1 MPLRLGKEMKN
12 WTKNIL
18 KYSIS
23 TYFLC
28 CFLVMTNNINAQ
40 TNKLKAKPNIVFETT
55 SHDYGVIFA
64 GDNGEAIFKFKNE
77 GKSPLIINNV
87 VASCGCTSPKWS
99 KDPIMP
105 QQNGEIKITYNTN
118 IISDIKRS
126 ITVSTNDPEK
136 PRVVLILTGKVVKKE
151 N

>member
-1 MPLRLGKEMKN
+1 MRN
-12 WTKNIL
+12 WTKNIIKL
-18 KYSIS
+18 SLY

-28 CFLVMTNNINAQ
+28 CLFVIPNSINAQ
-40 TNKLKAKPNIVFETT
+40 TKTSNSKPNIVFEKT

-64 GDNGEAIFKFKNE
+64 GDNVEAIFKFKNE

-99 KDPIMP
+99 KDPVMP
-105 QQNGEIKITYNTN
+105 SQSGEIKITYNTN

-136 PRVVLILTGKVVKKE
+136 PRIVLMLTGKVIRKE

>member
-1 MPLRLGKEMKN
+1 MRN
-12 WTKNIL
+12 WTKNIIKL
-18 KYSIS
+18 SLY

-28 CFLVMTNNINAQ
+28 CLFVIPNSINAQ
-40 TNKLKAKPNIVFETT
+40 TKTSNSKPNIVFEKT

-99 KDPIMP
+99 KDPVMP
-105 QQNGEIKITYNTN
+105 SQSGEIKITYNTN

-136 PRVVLILTGKVVKKE
+136 PRIVLILTGKVIRKE
-151 N
+151 H

>member
-1 MPLRLGKEMKN
+1 MRN
-12 WTKNIL
+12 WTKNIIKL
-18 KYSIS
+18 SLY

-28 CFLVMTNNINAQ
+28 CLFVIPNNINAQ
-40 TNKLKAKPNIVFETT
+40 TKTSNSKANIVFEKT

-64 GDNGEAIFKFKNE
+64 GDNGEVIFKFKNE

-87 VASCGCTSPKWS
+87 VASCGCTSPQWS
-99 KDPIMP
+99 KDPVMP
-105 QQNGEIKITYNTN
+105 SQSGEISITYNTN

-136 PRVVLILTGKVVKKE
+136 PRIVLILTGKVIRKE
-151 N
+151 H

>member
-1 MPLRLGKEMKN
+1 MRN
-12 WTKNIL
+12 FTKNIL
-18 KYSIS
+18 KHSLY

-28 CFLVMTNNINAQ
+28 CFLVISNNINAQ
-40 TNKLKAKPNIVFETT
+40 TNNSNSKPNIVFEKT

-64 GDNGEAIFKFKNE
+64 GDNGEVVFKFKNE

-99 KDPIMP
+99 KDPVMP
-105 QQNGEIKITYNTN
+105 QQSGEIKITYNTN

-126 ITVSTNDPEK
+126 ITVSTNDLDK
-136 PRVVLILTGKVVKKE
+136 PRIVLILTGKVIRRE
-151 N
+151 H

>member
-1 MPLRLGKEMKN
+1 MRN

-18 KYSIS
+18 KLTLY
-23 TYFLC
+23 TYFIC
-28 CFLVMTNNINAQ
+28 CLLVIPNSMEAQ
-40 TNKLKAKPNIVFETT
+40 PKASSSKPNIVFETT

-64 GDNGEAIFKFKNE
+64 GDNGEVVFKFKNE

-87 VASCGCTSPKWS
+87 VAS
-99 KDPIMP
+99 
-105 QQNGEIKITYNTN
+105 NTN

-126 ITVSTNDPEK
+126 ITVSTNDPQK
-136 PRVVLILTGKVVKKE
+136 PRIVLILTGKVIRRE